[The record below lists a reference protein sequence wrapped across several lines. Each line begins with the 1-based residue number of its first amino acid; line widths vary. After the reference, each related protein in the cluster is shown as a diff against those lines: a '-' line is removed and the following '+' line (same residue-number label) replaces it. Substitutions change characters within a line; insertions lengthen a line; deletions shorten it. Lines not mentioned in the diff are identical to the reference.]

1 MKQKEAIILFVFLI
15 SMSSAFCQKGFQNL
29 KDYDYEQYHFGF
41 LLGYN
46 KMGFSIN
53 VDESKLNL
61 PNTGL
66 HDPYSPTDFGGMP
79 GQTAFLKSAEP
90 KYTAGF
96 TIGIIGNLRLT
107 EHFDLRII
115 PALSFGER
123 NITYNYLLKDP
134 TDPDLDDIEPKS
146 MKSTLLELPL
156 HLKYKGNRINNARP
170 YILAGIK
177 YARDLSSDAKKSTQ
191 NLNDD
196 LLLVKLKQDDL
207 YGELGAGFDFY
218 FDWFKMGLEAKMS
231 YGFNNMIVR
240 DNKMYTTSI
249 NRLNSKIFQL
259 SVTFE

>member
-1 MKQKEAIILFVFLI
+1 MKQKKVIILFVLLI
-15 SMSSAFCQKGFQNL
+15 SISSAFCQKGFQNL

-46 KMGFSIN
+46 KMGFSIKT
-53 VDESKLNL
+53 DNL
-61 PNTGL
+61 RLQERFSSTEFEGSAN
-66 HDPYSPTDFGGMP
+66 
-79 GQTAFLKSAEP
+79 QTALLQSAEP
-90 KYTAGF
+90 KSTPGF

-107 EHFDLRII
+107 DHFDLRFI

-123 NITYNYLLKDP
+123 KILYNYLVSDP
-134 TDPDLDDIEPKS
+134 LTANDTVLLVKS

-156 HLKYKGNRINNARP
+156 MIKYKGNRINNARP
-170 YILAGIK
+170 YVLGGIK
-177 YARDLSSDAKKSTQ
+177 YAIDLSSDAKKSTTSSTS
-191 NLNDD
+191 DSFI
-196 LLLVKLKQDDL
+196 VKLKQNDL

-240 DNKMYTTSI
+240 DDKMYTTSI